1 MSSTQSNSSSIN
13 GKTALVT
20 GASSGI
26 GRASA
31 VALAKAGA
39 KVVVAARRQD
49 KLKDLVKEIKD
60 FGGDALAVKV
70 DVTSLEDN
78 KAAVKAAVEKFGSLD
93 IVFLNAGVF
102 SSSGK
107 PIWETDVKTW
117 EKNYQVNVFGVYYGL
132 KAALAQMVSQ
142 GKGGSVIV
150 NSSAVGL
157 KSQEALQG
165 NSGYTSSK
173 FAVTGII
180 KYVAAEA
187 AKHNIRINAVA
198 PGVIETDMTGG
209 AHGAQ
214 KFAEAVHIIKR
225 PGQTKDISNAVLFL
239 ANPDNN
245 FITGISL
252 PVDGGFTSK

>member
-93 IVFLNAGVF
+93 IIFLNAG
-102 SSSGK
+102 
-107 PIWETDVKTW
+107 
-117 EKNYQVNVFGVYYGL
+117 
-132 KAALAQMVSQ
+132 
-142 GKGGSVIV
+142 
-150 NSSAVGL
+150 
-157 KSQEALQG
+157 
-165 NSGYTSSK
+165 
-173 FAVTGII
+173 
-180 KYVAAEA
+180 
-187 AKHNIRINAVA
+187 
-198 PGVIETDMTGG
+198 
-209 AHGAQ
+209 
-214 KFAEAVHIIKR
+214 
-225 PGQTKDISNAVLFL
+225 
-239 ANPDNN
+239 
-245 FITGISL
+245 
-252 PVDGGFTSK
+252 